1 MDRKGAF
8 RVFLFAAAKKNVK
21 DSRNPWT
28 TALFAPPGRRL
39 RAGRARPFG
48 LNFWRNLFMTITS
61 RSVVRSL
68 AFAGLAGLAAIL
80 AAPTGTHAQTIKI
93 GELSSYNNY
102 AAFNVPYRN
111 GWQMAVDEINE
122 AGGVLGEKLEIVSR
136 DDGAATGD
144 AVRIAEELFS
154 REKVAFIFGTFLSN
168 VGLAVGD
175 FANQNKLLFIATE
188 PLTDALTLDQG
199 NRYTFRIRPN
209 TYMQTAMLVDAVKAS
224 GATRWAIV
232 APNYEYGQS
241 SAENFKRFVA
251 ETIPGA
257 EIVAEQYP
265 ALGKIDAG
273 ATVAALQ
280 QANPDAI
287 FCVLFGGDLAK
298 FVREGNTR
306 GLFEGKTVASLLT
319 GEPEWMLSLG
329 DEVPEGWIVTGYPW
343 DQIEAP
349 AHKAF
354 VEKYRARF
362 NETPRLGSL
371 LGYMIVN
378 VIKQAIETAGTTETE
393 KLVDTLEGLTAQT
406 VIGPITIRAIDHQ
419 STMGAWVGKLTVR
432 GGKGTMTDW
441 RYLDGADYMTPV
453 AEVEARRPQ

>member
-1 MDRKGAF
+1 M
-8 RVFLFAAAKKNVK
+8 
-21 DSRNPWT
+21 T
-28 TALFAPPGRRL
+28 T
-39 RAGRARPFG
+39 
-48 LNFWRNLFMTITS
+48 TS
-61 RSVVRSL
+61 HSLVRGL

-111 GWQMAVDEINE
+111 GWRLAVDEINE
-122 AGGVLGEKLEIVSR
+122 AGGVLGEQLEIVSR

-144 AVRIAEELFS
+144 AVRVAEELFT

-188 PLTDALTLDQG
+188 PLTDALTLDEG

-209 TYMQTAMLVDAVKAS
+209 TYMQTAMLVDAIKAS
-224 GATRWAIV
+224 GAVRWAIV

-273 ATVAALQ
+273 ATVSALQ
-280 QANPDAI
+280 QANPEGI
-287 FCVLFGGDLAK
+287 FSVLFGGDLAK

-329 DEVPEGWIVTGYPW
+329 DEVPEGWVVTGYPW
-343 DQIEAP
+343 DQIKTPE
-349 AHKAF
+349 HKKFLAA
-354 VEKYRARF
+354 YRSKW
-362 NETPRLGSL
+362 NDYPRLGSIV
-371 LGYMIVN
+371 GYATMMTAAA
-378 VIKQAIETAGTTETE
+378 AIRKAGSTDTE
-393 KLVDTLEGLTAQT
+393 KLVDALKGMQMDSPL
-406 VIGPITIRAIDHQ
+406 GKFSYRALDHQ
-419 STMGAWVGKLTVR
+419 STMGAYVGRLALKD
-432 GGKGTMTDW
+432 GKGVMVEW
-441 RYLDGADYMTPV
+441 KYADGADFLPGD
-453 AEVEARRPQ
+453 AEVRAMRPPE